1 MMPLDLWL
9 CKINELY
16 EYRIQDSGCFK
27 LPAADQH
34 RVIVHAET
42 LVNAYP
48 LHARIARE
56 FSQAYCAHACF
67 NHIKLHVK
75 QI

>member
-1 MMPLDLWL
+1 MNYM
-9 CKINELY
+9 NT
-16 EYRIQDSGCFK
+16 EYRIQDVSNRQQ
-27 LPAADQH
+27 LTNI
-34 RVIVHAET
+34 VLIVHAET